1 MSSSDSINF
10 KKLSDLARLEIS
22 ADSEERLKKKLASTL
37 EYINHLM
44 SVNVDGIE
52 PMSHVHGITNV
63 MREDIIQQ
71 SLPVEDLKQIA
82 PEMNGR
88 FIKVPLVVE

>member
-1 MSSSDSINF
+1 MVSDDEL
-10 KKLSDLARLEIS
+10 KKLAQLARLEIS
-22 ADSEERLKKKLASTL
+22 EDGSRKVADKLSSVI
-37 EYINHLM
+37 EYINQLKE
-44 SVNVDGIE
+44 VDVTGVE

-63 MREDIIQQ
+63 MREDQNLE
-71 SLPVEDLKQIA
+71 SLTIEDLKGMA

>member
-1 MSSSDSINF
+1 MSSDDIDL
-10 KKLSDLARLEIS
+10 KKLSDLARLEIAPES
-22 ADSEERLKKKLASTL
+22 YERLKGKLASTL
-37 EYINHLM
+37 EYVKQLM

-52 PMSHVHGITNV
+52 PMSHVHGISNV
-63 MREDIIQQ
+63 MREDISFE
-71 SLPVEDLKQIA
+71 SLTIDDLKQIA